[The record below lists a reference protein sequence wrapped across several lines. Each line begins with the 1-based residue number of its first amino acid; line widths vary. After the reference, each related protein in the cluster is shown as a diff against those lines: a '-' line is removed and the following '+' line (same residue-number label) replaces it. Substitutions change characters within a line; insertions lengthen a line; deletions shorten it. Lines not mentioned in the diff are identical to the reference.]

1 MISGYPD
8 FFLETSISAIS
19 GKSFRV
25 APLQGTTEITE
36 NSCSGETTE
45 LCTMLAYFHLS
56 VAIFNCARRAT
67 TVSET
72 STKHAIYNQVQIGSK
87 PDLSEE
93 EQEQRES
100 NGTCWSNI

>member
-1 MISGYPD
+1 MAYAGSRQRK
-8 FFLETSISAIS
+8 FQLTSARR
-19 GKSFRV
+19 KL
-25 APLQGTTEITE
+25 ADCAQ
-36 NSCSGETTE
+36 SCSGETTA

-56 VAIFNCARRAT
+56 VAIFNCAHRAT